1 MPRIEQ
7 YYPSLSRWRQ
17 AAHAQQHR
25 PLPADFSLCEPDG
38 EDIVVET
45 VKQAEEGG
53 DLIVRLYEAAGGG
66 RTAEL
71 RVGMPVREFH
81 LVDLMERRTRELPAR
96 DGRISLEFGP
106 YEIHTIALTP
116 DGKGGG

>member
-1 MPRIEQ
+1 MQRSIHIPERSTTCHASSSTTP
-7 YYPSLSRWRQ
+7 PSLAGGR
-17 AAHAQQHR
+17 R
-25 PLPADFSLCEPDG
+25 PTHEPDG

-71 RVGMPVREFH
+71 RVGMPVREVH

>member
-7 YYPSLSRWRQ
+7 YYPRELDRALRAI
-17 AAHAQQHR
+17 AA
-25 PLPADFSLCEPDG
+25 
-38 EDIVVET
+38 
-45 VKQAEEGG
+45 
-53 DLIVRLYEAAGGG
+53 

-71 RVGMPVREFH
+71 RVGMPVREVH

-96 DGRISLEFGP
+96 DGRIPLEFGP

-116 DGKGGG
+116 GGTRGG

>member
-1 MPRIEQ
+1 MPRIEH
-7 YYPSLSRWRQ
+7 YYPSLAVREP
-17 AAHAQQHR
+17 AHAQQHR
-25 PLPADFSLCEPDG
+25 PLPADFSLCGPDG
-38 EDIVVET
+38 GE
-45 VKQAEEGG
+45 
-53 DLIVRLYEAAGGG
+53 LIVRLYGAAGGG

-71 RVGMPVREFH
+71 RVGMPVREVH
-81 LVDLMERRTRELPAR
+81 LVDLMERRTRELPAW